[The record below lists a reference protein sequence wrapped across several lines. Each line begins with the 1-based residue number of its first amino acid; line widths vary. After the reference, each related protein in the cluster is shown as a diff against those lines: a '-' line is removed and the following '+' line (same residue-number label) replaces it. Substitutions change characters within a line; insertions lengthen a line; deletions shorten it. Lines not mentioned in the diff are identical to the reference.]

1 MNLDGFSL
9 ARLHDGPRGR
19 KILVVDDNVD
29 AAEMLATL
37 LELEGH
43 APTVAYDGA
52 SAIEQF
58 ERARPDVVLLDLG
71 LPDLDGLEVAR
82 HMRARSPQ
90 VLLVAVTG
98 YGDESIRARSR
109 EAGFDHH
116 LLKPVDFDVLR
127 AMLSRPARPSA

>member
-1 MNLDGFSL
+1 MRAPELGM
-9 ARLHDGPRGR
+9 ARGR

-29 AAEMLATL
+29 AAEMLAAL
-37 LELEGH
+37 LEAEGH
-43 APTVAYDGA
+43 TASLAYDGA
-52 SAIEQF
+52 SAIELF
-58 ERARPDVVLLDLG
+58 ESARPDVVLMDLG
-71 LPDLDGLEVAR
+71 LPDVDGLEVAR

-116 LLKPVDFDVLR
+116 LLKPVDFDALR
-127 AMLSRPARPSA
+127 TLLSRPARSSA